1 MQTTKKKYLQFV
13 KFHNFVL
20 WDVKRYTR
28 KTLSSCFNQVELMQC
43 IREENKRYKI
53 FEEKEVEHGILGVNN
68 KEGIFDAYTQK
79 GKEINQPYKKME
91 TGWLAYN
98 PYRINVGSIGI
109 KRKENKNVYISP
121 AYVIFS
127 CKENLLPEYLYLI
140 FKTDSFNEVINENT
154 TGSVRQSL
162 TFDTLKRIPI
172 PLSSLEEQLR
182 VVDKYNANIRQAE
195 TLEQKANDL
204 EKEIER
210 YFFYVLGIEKQ
221 DKKNAIKN
229 LTFINSSL
237 IEEWGINKILGRNQ
251 YLSSKYKIQ
260 SFASNHKLFQEIFRG
275 KSPKYSDN
283 SNSFVLNQKCN
294 RWNEIE
300 ISHAKSVNDDWINGL
315 NRNHFTKT
323 GDILI
328 NSTGE
333 GTIGRASTIK
343 MGFDKLMYD
352 SHILLLRVN
361 TKLIYPDYFTIVFNS
376 SYGQHQVD
384 TIKSAQST
392 KQTELG
398 VGNLQKIKF
407 PLPQLDKQKEIVHH
421 IQNMIDEIRMLR
433 QTAEENRM
441 KAIKEFEQE
450 IYLIN

>member
-1 MQTTKKKYLQFV
+1 METATKTYLQFV
-13 KFHNFVL
+13 AFHNFAL

-28 KTLSSCFNQVELMQC
+28 KTLSSRFNQVALIQC
-43 IREENKRYKI
+43 IKEENKRYKI
-53 FEEKEVEHGILGVNN
+53 FEKKEVEFGILGINN
-68 KEGIFDAYTQK
+68 KEGIFDAYIQK

-109 KRKENKNVYISP
+109 KKAEHKNDYISP

-127 CKENLLPEYLYLI
+127 CRDNLLPEYLYLI
-140 FKTDSFNEVINENT
+140 FKTDSFNKVINEST

-162 TFDTLKRIPI
+162 TFDTLKNIPI
-172 PLSSLEEQLR
+172 PLPSLEEQTR
-182 VVDKYNANIRQAE
+182 IMANYNANIRQAE
-195 TLEQKANDL
+195 KQEQQANDL
-204 EKEIER
+204 EKRIEK
-210 YFFYVLGIEKQ
+210 YLFEALGIEKKK
-221 DKKNAIKN
+221 KKNATKK

-237 IEEWGINKILGRNQ
+237 IEEWGINKILGQNQ
-251 YLSSKYKIQ
+251 YLSSKYDNH
-260 SFASNHKLFQEIFRG
+260 SFASNLTLFQEIFRG

-283 SNSFVLNQKCN
+283 SNSIILNQKCN
-294 RWNEIE
+294 RWNNIE
-300 ISHAKSVNDDWINGL
+300 ISYAKSVDKDWIKSL
-315 NRNHFTKT
+315 NKNHFTQI

-343 MGFDKLMYD
+343 EGFNNLMYD

-361 TKLIYPDYFTIVFNS
+361 PKLIYPDYFTILFNS
-376 SYGQHQVD
+376 SYGQQQVD
-384 TIKSAQST
+384 SLKSAQST

-407 PLPQLDKQKEIVHH
+407 PLLQLDRQKEIVNH
-421 IQNMIDEIRMLR
+421 IQNMRKEIRNF
-433 QTAEENRM
+433 QHVAEDNRNR
-441 KAIKEFEQE
+441 AIKEFEKE
-450 IYLIN
+450 IFE